1 VWKKFIVTTDAAGVG
16 LGAVLSQI
24 GDDGL
29 EHPICYASRLLNKA
43 EKNYSATELEL
54 ECLGIV
60 WAIDHFRPYLYG
72 RAFLVKTDHNPLVYL
87 NKTKNKSSR
96 VCRWRLQLS
105 EYKYEIEYKKGV
117 LNTNADALS
126 RVGEVMEEKIVVD
139 KTTGVSGPQ
148 DEEKVS
154 VKAIH
159 KTERKVNLVETE
171 KNLKLLDSVLP

>member
-1 VWKKFIVTTDAAGVG
+1 
-16 LGAVLSQI
+16 
-24 GDDGL
+24 
-29 EHPICYASRLLNKA
+29 LNIA
-43 EKNYSATELEL
+43 EKNYSATEL

-87 NKTKNKSSR
+87 NNTKNKSSR

-105 EYKYEIEYKKGV
+105 EYKYEIKYKKGV

-139 KTTGVSGPQ
+139 KTTALSGSKDKTKVGV
-148 DEEKVS
+148 KTI
-154 VKAIH
+154 KT
-159 KTERKVNLVETE
+159 TERKN
-171 KNLKLLDSVLP
+171 